1 MIDAH
6 CKYASVECFVVVQ
19 MAAEVVV
26 RIYSDSE
33 IVLMFALFDVLI

>member
-6 CKYASVECFVVVQ
+6 CKYASVEWFVVAQ

-26 RIYSDSE
+26 RIHSDSE
-33 IVLMFALFDVLI
+33 VVLMFALFDVLI

>member
-6 CKYASVECFVVVQ
+6 CKYASVEWFVVVQ

-33 IVLMFALFDVLI
+33 TVLMLSLIHI